1 MVALVSTL
9 SPVATVVIAK
19 KLEKL
24 LPVLLVPIF
33 VIVEDSVVDV
43 LISAL
48 VGVTLP
54 AIKSGRPGVG
64 VLKIVHNGGLLAS
77 FAHVPSGRTVQS
89 GGFVAPFTHEL
100 SVLVVQSGGFVA
112 PFIHVPLAEVVH
124 AGGLF
129 APLTQMLPADTV
141 HSGGFVAKFIQ
152 APLFV
157 VHAGGLLAPFEH

>member
-64 VLKIVHNGGLLAS
+64 VLKIVHNGTCS
-77 FAHVPSGRTVQS
+77 IRKDCTIRWICR
-89 GGFVAPFTHEL
+89 
-100 SVLVVQSGGFVA
+100 SVYTRVVSIGSTIRWVCGTIYTCA
-112 PFIHVPLAEVVH
+112 I
-124 AGGLF
+124 
-129 APLTQMLPADTV
+129 
-141 HSGGFVAKFIQ
+141 S
-152 APLFV
+152 
-157 VHAGGLLAPFEH
+157 